1 MLIANW
7 SLLIEEKITFFEL
20 FHRKPIVRLE
30 LRVVLNII
38 CIIICEF
45 AQLALTSVKL
55 EKVTFVITLTLMH
68 PTQSVPVQ
76 SWTFE
81 SESVIRIGRAN
92 DNDVVIYSAVV
103 SRHHVE
109 LWKEP
114 SGWEIINFGANGT
127 YVNSE
132 PIVQKAVEDGTI
144 FRLGNSGPLLQVALS
159 EDEFGKAR
167 VKTQDG
173 KPGKPSAASEIDA
186 RQDEETIITFP
197 ESIIEEKIGGED
209 DVTMFD
215 FE

>member
-1 MLIANW
+1 
-7 SLLIEEKITFFEL
+7 
-20 FHRKPIVRLE
+20 
-30 LRVVLNII
+30 
-38 CIIICEF
+38 
-45 AQLALTSVKL
+45 
-55 EKVTFVITLTLMH
+55 MH

-109 LWKEP
+109 LWKDP

-127 YVNSE
+127 YVNGE
-132 PIVQKAVEDGTI
+132 PIVQVAVKDGTI
-144 FRLGNSGPLLQVALS
+144 VRLGNSGPKLQVKLS
-159 EDEFGKAR
+159 EDEEGKAG
-167 VKTQDG
+167 VKTPDG
-173 KPGKPSAASEIDA
+173 KLGKRSPAQIDG
-186 RQDEETIITFP
+186 RPDEDTIITRRQ
-197 ESIIEEKIGGED
+197 STIEEKIEGED